1 MKKNKLFLLIALLS
15 LVVGGVARPAL
26 AEEIKFETS
35 HPERQSW
42 SWTGPFGS
50 YDKAAAQRGLQIYTQ
65 VCAGCHAL
73 SLVPYREL
81 SKIGYSADEIK
92 AFARSHQ
99 VDTIDEQ
106 GKPLKR
112 TGLPSDYFPKPFAT
126 EGDARAANGGTLPP
140 DLSLIIKARN
150 HGRGNLFL
158 NFFDA
163 ITIRGESSGADY
175 VYAILIGYENPPEG
189 MTMNPG
195 MHFNKYFSGGQI
207 AMPAPLAD
215 GAVSYSDGT
224 ANDLKHM
231 AHDVVTF
238 LAFVS
243 EPNLEASRYMALKF
257 FLVLAVI
264 YYLVYRMKKNKWRDV
279 GDH

>member
-1 MKKNKLFLLIALLS
+1 MKKKKLFLLAAILS
-15 LVVGGVARPAL
+15 LMAGGPIRAHA
-26 AEEIKFETS
+26 AEEVKFEAA

-50 YDKAAAQRGLQIYTQ
+50 YDKSSAQRGLQIYTQ
-65 VCAGCHAL
+65 VCASCHSL
-73 SLVPYREL
+73 DLVPFRAL

-92 AFARSHQ
+92 AFARSYQ
-99 VDTIDEQ
+99 VDTTDDQ

-112 TGLPSDYFPKPFAT
+112 PGLPSDYFPKSFAT
-126 EGDARAANGGTLPP
+126 EGDARAANGGALPP

-163 ITIRGESSGADY
+163 ITVQGEASGADY
-175 VYAILIGYENPPEG
+175 VYALLTGYENPPEG
-189 MTMNPG
+189 MPLNAG
-195 MHFNKYFSGGQI
+195 MHFNKYFHGGQI
-207 AMPAPLAD
+207 AMPQPMTD

-224 ANDLKHM
+224 PNNLKQM
-231 AHDVVTF
+231 THDVTTF
-238 LAFVS
+238 LAFAS
-243 EPNLEASRYMALKF
+243 EPNLEASRYMAIKF
-257 FLVLAVI
+257 FIVLGVI